1 MKSSFAEQFEHRVR
15 TRAVDL
21 VSGGSSE
28 RISLRPQAGFTATV
42 DVARALMRRGVR
54 GRLAKFVT
62 EQLAAGRPA
71 TVTIPHYDGTAL
83 KRELRQA
90 LVSASETRRVDG
102 SHVAALR
109 KRLHLTQEQFAG
121 RFGLEV
127 STVRNWEQKRS
138 ALDGP
143 AALLVKVM
151 EYDPE
156 VVERAAADDESAA

>member
-1 MKSSFAEQFEHRVR
+1 
-15 TRAVDL
+15 

-28 RISLRPQAGFTATV
+28 RLSLRPKPGFSATV
-42 DVARALMRRGVR
+42 GVARALMRRGVK
-54 GRLAKFVT
+54 GRLAKFVS
-62 EQLAAGRPA
+62 EQLASGRSA
-71 TVTIPHYDGTAL
+71 TVIVPHYDGATL
-83 KRELRQA
+83 KRELQQA
-90 LVSASETRRVDG
+90 LVSVSEAKRVDG

-127 STVRNWEQKRS
+127 NTVRNWEQKRS
-138 ALDGP
+138 SLDGP

-156 VVERAAADDESAA
+156 VVERAAADEKPGA